1 MVLITMHEIK
11 NGERNVFSDHLFY
24 LTQVAFEASM
34 REATRL
40 LEEHSVK
47 LQRGQCIKDGT
58 FDDGLHQSIT
68 ARVGVLLQR
77 MSSELTQ
84 ECERMG
90 AWGVLGQGTGGV
102 LVRPNTG
109 EPVAKSDLIGK
120 CFFATL
126 KRID

>member
-1 MVLITMHEIK
+1 
-11 NGERNVFSDHLFY
+11 
-24 LTQVAFEASM
+24 M

-47 LQRGQCIKDGT
+47 LQRGQCVKDGA
-58 FDDGLHQSIT
+58 FDDSLHQNIT

-84 ECERMG
+84 ECERLG

-102 LVRPNTG
+102 LVRPTTG

-120 CFFATL
+120 YFFVTL
-126 KRID
+126 KLIG